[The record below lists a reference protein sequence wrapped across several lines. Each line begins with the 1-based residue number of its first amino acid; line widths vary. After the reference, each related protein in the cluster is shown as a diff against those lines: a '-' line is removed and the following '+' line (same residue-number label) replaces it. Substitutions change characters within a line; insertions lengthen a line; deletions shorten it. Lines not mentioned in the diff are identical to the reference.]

1 METFRSQP
9 GDLYINTYK
18 IEQAIYEVFN
28 YQTREELSFEVQDA
42 FDAVMAEVYEMRRT
56 LKPMLSEDN
65 KKRVAELKG
74 ERDRLKD
81 SL

>member
-9 GDLYINTYK
+9 GDLYINTYR
-18 IEQAIYEVFN
+18 IEQAISEVFN

-42 FDAVMAEVYEMRRT
+42 FDAVMGEVYEMRRT
-56 LKPMLSEDN
+56 LKPMLNEDN

-74 ERDRLKD
+74 KRDRLPD

>member
-9 GDLYINTYK
+9 GDLFVNTYN
-18 IEQAIYEVFN
+18 IEKAINDVFD

-42 FDAVMAEVYEMRRT
+42 FDAIMGEVYDMRRT

-65 KKRVAELKG
+65 KKRVDELVKS
-74 ERDRLKD
+74 RR
-81 SL
+81 

>member
-9 GDLYINTYK
+9 GDLYINTYR
-18 IEQAIYEVFN
+18 IEQAINEVFN

-42 FDAVMAEVYEMRRT
+42 FDAVMGEVYEMRRT
-56 LKPMLSEDN
+56 LKPMLNEDN

-74 ERDRLKD
+74 KRDRLPD

>member
-9 GDLYINTYK
+9 GDLYINTYR
-18 IEQAIYEVFN
+18 IEQAINEVFN
-28 YQTREELSFEVQDA
+28 YQTREELSFETQDA
-42 FDAVMAEVYEMRRT
+42 FDAIMAEVYEMRRT

-74 ERDRLKD
+74 KRDRLPD

>member
-9 GDLYINTYK
+9 GDLYVNTYN
-18 IEQAIYEVFN
+18 IEKAISEVFD

-42 FDAVMAEVYEMRRT
+42 FDAIMGEVYEMRRT
-56 LKPMLSEDN
+56 LKPMLNEDN
-65 KKRVAELKG
+65 KKRVDHLKG
-74 ERDRLKD
+74 KRDRLKD

>member
-9 GDLYINTYK
+9 GDLYVNTYR
-18 IEQAIYEVFN
+18 IEQAINEVFN

-56 LKPMLSEDN
+56 LKLFISEDN
-65 KKRVAELKG
+65 KETVA
-74 ERDRLKD
+74 RLKRER
-81 SL
+81 S

>member
-1 METFRSQP
+1 MKNLTSKP
-9 GDLYINTYK
+9 VDLYTNTYN
-18 IEQAIYEVFN
+18 IEKAINEVFD

-74 ERDRLKD
+74 KRDRLPD

>member
-9 GDLYINTYK
+9 GDLYVNTFR
-18 IEQAIYEVFN
+18 IEQAINDVFD
-28 YQTREELSFEVQDA
+28 YQTREELSFEVQNA

-74 ERDRLKD
+74 ER
-81 SL
+81 S

>member
-9 GDLYINTYK
+9 GDLFVNTYN
-18 IEQAIYEVFN
+18 IETAISEVFN
-28 YQTREELSFEVQDA
+28 YQTREELSFETQDA
-42 FDAVMAEVYEMRRT
+42 FDAIMAEVYEMRRT

-74 ERDRLKD
+74 KRDRLPD

>member
-1 METFRSQP
+1 METFHSQP
-9 GDLYINTYK
+9 GDLYVNTFNIEKAIND
-18 IEQAIYEVFN
+18 VFN

-42 FDAVMAEVYEMRRT
+42 FDAVMGEVYEMRRT
-56 LKPMLSEDN
+56 LKPMLNEDN

-74 ERDRLKD
+74 KRDRLPD

>member
-9 GDLYINTYK
+9 GDLYVNTFR
-18 IEQAIYEVFN
+18 IEQAINEVFD
-28 YQTREELSFEVQDA
+28 YATREELSFEVNDA
-42 FDAVMAEVYEMRRT
+42 FDAIMAEVYEMRRT
-56 LKPMLSEDN
+56 LKPMLNEDN

-74 ERDRLKD
+74 ERDRLND

>member
-1 METFRSQP
+1 METFLSQP
-9 GDLYINTYK
+9 GELYVNTYR
-18 IEQAIYEVFN
+18 IEQAINEVFN

-42 FDAVMAEVYEMRRT
+42 FDAVMGEVYEMCRT
-56 LKPMLSEDN
+56 LKPMLNEDN

-74 ERDRLKD
+74 KRDRLPD